1 MRTLTVILL
10 MMTGKLELQT
20 CKSRQAVSINEMSCV
35 NKQSRILERSLRDP
49 NGRERGE
56 VRAQSLLPSGLQLPA
71 PPADRGQEYQP
82 DLVANINS
90 SNTCSSPVTQSVN

>member
-71 PPADRGQEYQP
+71 SPADRGQ
-82 DLVANINS
+82 DIN
-90 SNTCSSPVTQSVN
+90 QI